1 MIYLTSI
8 KIAFLIFPFIALL
21 ITIPYILIQYHKY
34 GSINKLRVLII
45 YSFILYLL
53 VIYFLV
59 ILPLP
64 PIDVV
69 KNLTSPKYQ
78 LIPFNFIID
87 FIKDN
92 PLVLNNPKTYIKTLL
107 NPNVYIVLFNI
118 IMTIPYGMYL
128 NYYFKKDL
136 KTIMKYTFLLSLF
149 FELTQL
155 TGLYFIYPRPY
166 RLFDVD
172 DLMINTLGGILG
184 YFIMNK
190 LKVLLPSREE
200 IDEKSINDSVK
211 VSVLR
216 RITSILIDIFIY
228 IVLITFINIFIN
240 NKIINYIILIIY
252 FIIIPTINNKTL
264 GMSFV
269 NIKYDVANKRI
280 LRIFLRQV
288 IICLY
293 YIELPKIIFYLFNIL
308 NINGSIKIILFILAL
323 IILFIVYLI
332 SIIKFLLKKDLFY
345 DKFLKV
351 NILSTIKVDK
361 NVIEE

>member
-1 MIYLTSI
+1 
-8 KIAFLIFPFIALL
+8 
-21 ITIPYILIQYHKY
+21 
-34 GSINKLRVLII
+34 
-45 YSFILYLL
+45 
-53 VIYFLV
+53 
-59 ILPLP
+59 
-64 PIDVV
+64 
-69 KNLTSPKYQ
+69 
-78 LIPFNFIID
+78 
-87 FIKDN
+87 
-92 PLVLNNPKTYIKTLL
+92 
-107 NPNVYIVLFNI
+107 
-118 IMTIPYGMYL
+118 
-128 NYYFKKDL
+128 
-136 KTIMKYTFLLSLF
+136 MKYTFLLSLF

-155 TGLYFIYPRPY
+155 TGLNFIYPRQY

-172 DLMINTLGGILG
+172 DLMINMLGGILG

-200 IDEKSINDSVK
+200 INDSVK

-216 RITSILIDIFIY
+216 KITSIL
-228 IVLITFINIFIN
+228 INIFIN

-252 FIIIPTINNKTL
+252 FVIIPTINNKTL
-264 GMSFV
+264 GMNFV

-332 SIIKFLLKKDLFY
+332 SIINFLLKKDLFY

>member
-1 MIYLTSI
+1 
-8 KIAFLIFPFIALL
+8 
-21 ITIPYILIQYHKY
+21 
-34 GSINKLRVLII
+34 
-45 YSFILYLL
+45 
-53 VIYFLV
+53 
-59 ILPLP
+59 
-64 PIDVV
+64 
-69 KNLTSPKYQ
+69 
-78 LIPFNFIID
+78 
-87 FIKDN
+87 
-92 PLVLNNPKTYIKTLL
+92 
-107 NPNVYIVLFNI
+107 
-118 IMTIPYGMYL
+118 
-128 NYYFKKDL
+128 
-136 KTIMKYTFLLSLF
+136 MKYTFLLSLF

-155 TGLYFIYPRPY
+155 TGLNFIYPRQY

-172 DLMINTLGGILG
+172 NLMINMLGGILG

-200 IDEKSINDSVK
+200 INDSVK

-216 RITSILIDIFIY
+216 KITSILI
-228 IVLITFINIFIN
+228 NIFIK

-252 FIIIPTINNKTL
+252 FVIIPTINNKTL
-264 GMSFV
+264 GMNFV

>member
-1 MIYLTSI
+1 
-8 KIAFLIFPFIALL
+8 
-21 ITIPYILIQYHKY
+21 
-34 GSINKLRVLII
+34 
-45 YSFILYLL
+45 
-53 VIYFLV
+53 
-59 ILPLP
+59 
-64 PIDVV
+64 
-69 KNLTSPKYQ
+69 
-78 LIPFNFIID
+78 
-87 FIKDN
+87 
-92 PLVLNNPKTYIKTLL
+92 
-107 NPNVYIVLFNI
+107 
-118 IMTIPYGMYL
+118 
-128 NYYFKKDL
+128 
-136 KTIMKYTFLLSLF
+136 MKYTFLLSLF

-155 TGLYFIYPRPY
+155 TGLNFIYPRQY

-172 DLMINTLGGILG
+172 DLMINMLGGILG

-200 IDEKSINDSVK
+200 INDSVK

-216 RITSILIDIFIY
+216 KITSIL
-228 IVLITFINIFIN
+228 INIFIN

-252 FIIIPTINNKTL
+252 FVIIPTINNKTL
-264 GMSFV
+264 GMNFV

-293 YIELPKIIFYLFNIL
+293 
-308 NINGSIKIILFILAL
+308 SI
-323 IILFIVYLI
+323 YLI

>member
-1 MIYLTSI
+1 
-8 KIAFLIFPFIALL
+8 
-21 ITIPYILIQYHKY
+21 
-34 GSINKLRVLII
+34 
-45 YSFILYLL
+45 
-53 VIYFLV
+53 
-59 ILPLP
+59 
-64 PIDVV
+64 
-69 KNLTSPKYQ
+69 
-78 LIPFNFIID
+78 
-87 FIKDN
+87 
-92 PLVLNNPKTYIKTLL
+92 
-107 NPNVYIVLFNI
+107 
-118 IMTIPYGMYL
+118 
-128 NYYFKKDL
+128 
-136 KTIMKYTFLLSLF
+136 MKYTFLLSLF

-155 TGLYFIYPRPY
+155 TGLNFIYSRPY

-172 DLMINTLGGILG
+172 NLMINTLGGILG

-200 IDEKSINDSVK
+200 INDSVK

-216 RITSILIDIFIY
+216 KITSIL
-228 IVLITFINIFIN
+228 INIFIN

-252 FIIIPTINNKTL
+252 FVIIPTINNKTL
-264 GMSFV
+264 GMNFV

>member
-64 PIDVV
+64 SIDVV

-128 NYYFKKDL
+128 NYYYKKDL

-228 IVLITFINIFIN
+228 IVLIAFINIFIN

-252 FIIIPTINNKTL
+252 FVIII
-264 GMSFV
+264 
-269 NIKYDVANKRI
+269 
-280 LRIFLRQV
+280 
-288 IICLY
+288 
-293 YIELPKIIFYLFNIL
+293 L
-308 NINGSIKIILFILAL
+308 N
-323 IILFIVYLI
+323 
-332 SIIKFLLKKDLFY
+332 
-345 DKFLKV
+345 
-351 NILSTIKVDK
+351 STK
-361 NVIEE
+361 

>member
-8 KIAFLIFPFIALL
+8 KISFLIFPFIALL

-34 GSINKLRVLII
+34 GSINKLRVLIV

-53 VIYFLV
+53 TIYFLV

-64 PIDVV
+64 PLDLV

-78 LIPFNFIID
+78 LIPFNFI
-87 FIKDN
+87 KDN
-92 PLVLNNPKTYIKTLL
+92 PLVLNNPKTYIKALL
-107 NPNVYIVLFNI
+107 DPNVYTVLFNI

-136 KTIMKYTFLLSLF
+136 KTVIKYTFLLSLF
-149 FELTQL
+149 FKLTQL

-172 DLMINTLGGILG
+172 DLMINTLGGIIG

-190 LKVLLPSREE
+190 LKVLLPTREE
-200 IDEKSINDSVK
+200 IDEKSINDSVN

-216 RITSILIDIFIY
+216 KITSILIDIFIY
-228 IVLITFINIFIN
+228 VVLITFINIFIN
-240 NKIINYIILIIY
+240 NKIINYIIIIIY
-252 FIIIPTINNKTL
+252 FIIIPIINNKTL

-280 LRIFLRQV
+280 LRISLRQV
-288 IICLY
+288 IIYLY
-293 YIELPKIIFYLFNIL
+293 YIELPKIIFYLFNTL
-308 NINGSIKIILFILAL
+308 NINSSIKVILFILAL
-323 IILFIVYLI
+323 IILFIIYLI

-345 DKFLKV
+345 DKLLKV
-351 NILSTIKVDK
+351 NILSTIKVNK

>member
-1 MIYLTSI
+1 
-8 KIAFLIFPFIALL
+8 
-21 ITIPYILIQYHKY
+21 
-34 GSINKLRVLII
+34 
-45 YSFILYLL
+45 
-53 VIYFLV
+53 
-59 ILPLP
+59 
-64 PIDVV
+64 
-69 KNLTSPKYQ
+69 
-78 LIPFNFIID
+78 
-87 FIKDN
+87 
-92 PLVLNNPKTYIKTLL
+92 
-107 NPNVYIVLFNI
+107 
-118 IMTIPYGMYL
+118 MTIPYGMYL

-172 DLMINTLGGILG
+172 DLMINMLGGILG

-190 LKVLLPSREE
+190 LKLLLPSREE
-200 IDEKSINDSVK
+200 INDSVK

-252 FIIIPTINNKTL
+252 FVIIPTINNKTL

-293 YIELPKIIFYLFNIL
+293 YIELPKIIFYLFNTL

-361 NVIEE
+361 NVIEEK